1 MADGVIVTLEM
12 SLLGV
17 KEYPI
22 PGNAPVTRA
31 CRWALKQMAV
41 GVQESGKDSWTA
53 GQTVGRK
60 GESGGEEVSASEVG
74 GAAQVW

>member
-1 MADGVIVTLEM
+1 MIVTLEM
-12 SLLGV
+12 FLLGV

-31 CRWALKQMAV
+31 CWWALKQMAV
-41 GVQESGKDSWTA
+41 AVQESGKDSWTA
-53 GQTVGRK
+53 GQTGGRK
-60 GESGGEEVSASEVG
+60 GESGGEEGASEFG